1 MNRQSGFA
9 EVNGT
14 RLYYEV
20 AGSGDS
26 LVFIHGFGADSRTWD
41 AQFDAFAAQYQV
53 VRYDMRGFGR
63 SAVPTEEP
71 YAHTADLKALLDRL
85 GIAQACVFGQSMGGS
100 VAIDFALAYPRT
112 VRALVLVDSG
122 LGGYEFAEWE
132 ETWGAVF
139 GIAATQGMQAALAF
153 MIGLPAFETLR
164 ANPALESR
172 LMQIW
177 SDYSGWHFAHLDP
190 VRNADPLAIRRLE
203 QIHMPTLVI
212 VGEHDFV
219 DHHAI
224 ADILRQRIPDA
235 QKIVLPGVGHV
246 SMMEAPGRFNEVVS
260 AFLAGP

>member
-1 MNRQSGFA
+1 MKRQDGFA

-14 RLYYEV
+14 RLYYET
-20 AGSGDS
+20 AGSGDA

-41 AQFDAFAAQYQV
+41 AQFDALAAQYQV

-63 SAVPTEEP
+63 SAVPTEAL
-71 YAHTADLKALLDRL
+71 YAHADDLKALLDSL
-85 GIAQACVFGQSMGGS
+85 GIAQACVIGQSMGGG
-100 VAIDFALAYPRT
+100 VAIDFALAYPEV
-112 VRALVLVDSG
+112 VRALVLVDAA
-122 LGGYEFAEWE
+122 LDGYTFSEWE

-139 GIAATQGMQAALAF
+139 GIAATQGTQASLAF

-177 SDYSGWHFAHLDP
+177 SDYSGWHFANRDP
-190 VRNADPLAIRRLE
+190 VQNVDPPAIHRLE
-203 QIHMPTLVI
+203 QIRVPTLVI
-212 VGEHDFV
+212 VGEHDFA

-224 ADILRQRIPDA
+224 ADILQQRIPDA

-246 SMMEAPGRFNEVVS
+246 SMMEASDRFNKAVY
-260 AFLAGP
+260 AFLAGS